1 MDWEVAIH
9 YAKLVQAAEDVSPN
23 QLCDS
28 CLTVPLRGAPVRYD
42 VLVNIFAN
50 DLATDSYKARRELIV
65 SIGYVAQDEAG
76 NVVIAIRGTRGIH
89 EWLNDLHYHA
99 VSCPFLPDAGCTED
113 GFTEVYMSLR
123 VDAEHGA
130 KRLRQ
135 SVADL
140 VFPLPVKS
148 LTLCGHSL
156 GAALATL
163 LALDLA
169 VNTEFKDLTLYN
181 FASPR
186 TGDERFAQVFNRL
199 VPNTYRV
206 VNPMDLVTE
215 VPRTLL
221 SRHTKYQHVE
231 STTVLVPHHGV
242 KQHLLCMHHLS
253 TYAHLMA
260 KEAGLN
266 LQEYPL
272 RDECCR
278 NSENGWL
285 EILKRRARHTSA
297 AQEKTEASLHD

>member
-9 YAKLVQAAEDVSPN
+9 YAALVQATENVSPD
-23 QLCDS
+23 QVCDS
-28 CLTVPLRGAPVRYD
+28 CLTVPLRGAPLRYD
-42 VLVNIFAN
+42 VLANIFAN
-50 DLATDSYKARRELIV
+50 DLATDSYEARRELIV

-99 VSCPFLPDAGCTED
+99 ISCPFMSGAGCTED

-123 VDAEHGA
+123 VDAGKGS

-135 SVADL
+135 GLADL
-140 VFPLPVKS
+140 AFPLPVKS

-169 VNTEFKDLTLYN
+169 VNTQYKDVTLYN

-186 TGDERFAQVFNRL
+186 TGDERFAEVFNRL
-199 VPNTYRV
+199 VPSTYRV
-206 VNPMDLVTE
+206 ANPMDLVTE
-215 VPRTLL
+215 VPRTFL
-221 SRHTKYQHVE
+221 SLHTKYQHVE
-231 STTVLVPHHGV
+231 STTVLVPHQGV

-253 TYAHLMA
+253 TYIHLMA
-260 KEAGLN
+260 QQAGLD
-266 LQEYPL
+266 LKEYPL
-272 RDECCR
+272 REECCCDGEDR
-278 NSENGWL
+278 
-285 EILKRRARHTSA
+285 
-297 AQEKTEASLHD
+297 